1 VKNLITSE
9 YKIVPLCATNAFYLP
24 LPQEPIDVIGHLIPI
39 YDGCQWIPQEQLLD
53 TPITKVYP
61 TEMFDPMDYVN
72 KPSYAGFLAMFGEE
86 CVGTI
91 RVSDRWQKNAF
102 IDDLAINR
110 AHRGK
115 GIGAR
120 LMDEAVDW
128 GRQNGYWGMSLE
140 TQSWNLLAIRFYIK
154 YGFRIGGI
162 DNCVYRAMPEPY
174 TKATALYMYMLP
186 EDEYPRSTNQ

>member
-1 VKNLITSE
+1 MNTE
-9 YKIVPLCATNAFYLP
+9 YLIVPLNATNAYNLP
-24 LPQEPIDVIGHLIPI
+24 LKQEPIDVIGHLVPI
-39 YDGCQWIPQEQLLD
+39 YDGYKWIYQEQLYD
-53 TPITKVYP
+53 IPVSKIYP
-61 TEMFDPMDYVN
+61 TDVFDPMDYVEN
-72 KPSYAGFLAMFGEE
+72 PKQAGFLAMYGEE

-115 GIGAR
+115 GIGTR
-120 LMDEAVDW
+120 LMDKAVAW
-128 GRQNGYWGMSLE
+128 GNDHGYWGMSLE

-154 YGFRIGGI
+154 YGFCIGGI

-174 TKATALYMYMLP
+174 TKATAMYMYMLP
-186 EDEYPRSTNQ
+186 EDTDPSSATWEV